1 MSLLFNIFIVTIIIY
16 SYLSLLII
24 TNCSHMDKGV
34 KMKLFGFFG
43 YLIVFLKALG
53 EAWIDVV
60 KRSFDGK
67 IDPEV
72 IEINTD
78 INSLMGQVLLA
89 SSITL
94 TPGTLTIDLNSEN
107 KTLKVASI
115 SPRTKDEIVPFEP
128 YIKKI
133 FD

>member
-1 MSLLFNIFIVTIIIY
+1 
-16 SYLSLLII
+16 
-24 TNCSHMDKGV
+24 MDKGV
-34 KMKLFGFFG
+34 IMKLFGFFG
-43 YLIVFLKALG
+43 YSIVFLKALA

-67 IDPEV
+67 IDPE
-72 IEINTD
+72 

-94 TPGTLTIDLNSEN
+94 TPGTLTIDLDSEN
-107 KTLKVASI
+107 KILKVASI

>member
-1 MSLLFNIFIVTIIIY
+1 MIIK
-16 SYLSLLII
+16 
-24 TNCSHMDKGV
+24 NCSPMDKGV
-34 KMKLFGFFG
+34 IMKLFGFFG
-43 YLIVFLKALG
+43 YSIVFLKALA

-94 TPGTLTIDLNSEN
+94 TPGTLTIDLDSEN
-107 KTLKVASI
+107 KILKVASI